1 MLDLSEIKG
10 TQVLAGEKGLNRTVS
25 SISILDNPDT
35 GKWLSKGEFL
45 ITTGY
50 LFLANPEYKVNLLT
64 EMENKFCSGLG
75 LKTKRFFN
83 EAPREILEECN
94 RKGIPLLEIPY
105 DYSLNYVV
113 KVIYSEIL
121 NRQAVLL
128 KKSEILHNKF
138 REIFFRSGIF
148 SYFVSE
154 VASIINNPIIIC
166 DNDWQPIA
174 WADVEGNKYP
184 IDEYV
189 RLMSNY
195 SILSSFVT
203 KKISDSVDQWNK
215 AVLRTDKGEKDV
227 FPCRIL
233 TIVVGGNI
241 YGYIIV
247 PEIMSEL
254 NKIDY
259 IAIEHAGVIAAYEIV
274 KQRAVEEDRKRLKRD
289 FFNSLLAG
297 KLKSLEAVS
306 NLSSV
311 HRLDCSKCYVCIVVE
326 FENYEKFTS
335 EDFLKEQEKLN
346 NLQEK
351 AIKATNETALKLN
364 QHIIT
369 TEQGSKVVLFLQYN
383 RDTNSESARKLS
395 KIFARELFNAYKRI
409 NQKQYCYIGI
419 GKLYNNILKL
429 YLSYGEALEAIKLSK
444 TLNER
449 ISHIDDFSIYRL
461 FDLTEKEKV
470 DAFMKNIYKL
480 VENDKKNDSDLV
492 KTLDTFFQCMAN
504 QTETAKRLYI
514 HRNTLTYRI
523 NKIKSILGIDLDNP
537 DECLELQI
545 AIKILR
551 FLSN

>member
-1 MLDLSEIKG
+1 
-10 TQVLAGEKGLNRTVS
+10 
-25 SISILDNPDT
+25 
-35 GKWLSKGEFL
+35 
-45 ITTGY
+45 
-50 LFLANPEYKVNLLT
+50 
-64 EMENKFCSGLG
+64 
-75 LKTKRFFN
+75 
-83 EAPREILEECN
+83 
-94 RKGIPLLEIPY
+94 
-105 DYSLNYVV
+105 
-113 KVIYSEIL
+113 
-121 NRQAVLL
+121 
-128 KKSEILHNKF
+128 
-138 REIFFRSGIF
+138 
-148 SYFVSE
+148 
-154 VASIINNPIIIC
+154 
-166 DNDWQPIA
+166 
-174 WADVEGNKYP
+174 
-184 IDEYV
+184 
-189 RLMSNY
+189 
-195 SILSSFVT
+195 
-203 KKISDSVDQWNK
+203 NK

-247 PEIMSEL
+247 PEIMSVL

>member
-1 MLDLSEIKG
+1 MYNVLTVKEMLDLSEIKG

-254 NKIDY
+254 N
-259 IAIEHAGVIAAYEIV
+259 
-274 KQRAVEEDRKRLKRD
+274 
-289 FFNSLLAG
+289 
-297 KLKSLEAVS
+297 
-306 NLSSV
+306 
-311 HRLDCSKCYVCIVVE
+311 
-326 FENYEKFTS
+326 
-335 EDFLKEQEKLN
+335 
-346 NLQEK
+346 
-351 AIKATNETALKLN
+351 
-364 QHIIT
+364 
-369 TEQGSKVVLFLQYN
+369 
-383 RDTNSESARKLS
+383 
-395 KIFARELFNAYKRI
+395 
-409 NQKQYCYIGI
+409 
-419 GKLYNNILKL
+419 
-429 YLSYGEALEAIKLSK
+429 
-444 TLNER
+444 
-449 ISHIDDFSIYRL
+449 
-461 FDLTEKEKV
+461 
-470 DAFMKNIYKL
+470 
-480 VENDKKNDSDLV
+480 
-492 KTLDTFFQCMAN
+492 
-504 QTETAKRLYI
+504 
-514 HRNTLTYRI
+514 
-523 NKIKSILGIDLDNP
+523 
-537 DECLELQI
+537 
-545 AIKILR
+545 
-551 FLSN
+551 